1 MLLRRV
7 AVFAVAFCFTSVL
20 HAQTIDVTGTWSGT
34 ITGST
39 SCPGAG
45 TAANVYTV
53 TLKLQQSGSN
63 VTGNGVAVAAHQDP
77 CHAGSP
83 AETDPITAISGSM
96 SGSML
101 TVTITIQTPSG
112 TQSTFAS
119 ATVNG
124 DTMSF
129 SIATGPGKSS
139 TGTLTRQAAPS
150 VDVSG
155 SWSGTFNASD
165 TCSGSGTPPLTIQ
178 WSSAISLQLA
188 QDGNGFSGV
197 AVIYASPIQ
206 DERCNV
212 TGTQLAIHPVS
223 GSVIGNTLT
232 GTSVGQEQNA
242 TLTAQISGN
251 TMTMNVSAT
260 GFSASATLTRTST
273 APLDSHLSGSY
284 SGSFTET
291 LIPCPG
297 TTGQLPPVTYSGS
310 ITGMFT
316 QVGSYFNG
324 SFTVIGTR
332 SDQFVN
338 GKCTVVTDPVPETAP
353 TFGQITGNTVAGTV
367 LTEHGRRSSYLGT
380 VNGNTITGSVQG
392 QYPGEGTTFSITKNG
407 ATAAPPSILAFT
419 ATPNTIRAGD
429 SSTLSWSTDAATM
442 ITIDNNVGFE
452 TATGSTTVTPA
463 TTTTYTLT
471 AKQGTQQTTA
481 TATVTVLTTPVINVT
496 SFPNAMLQPAGSG
509 GATASYAI
517 MNSGGAAA
525 TVTLTQNGSFFTQAP
540 ASFSLA
546 PGATTVVTITGTAQ
560 TAGSYEGASIINGS
574 IQVPVKLLSAA
585 APSGTVT
592 AVAVAPRVDVAA
604 PPSSAPSGTV
614 QFTNTGNATLT
625 GILTSDVPWMV
636 PQTGQ
641 VTIAP
646 GATATFNFTIDR
658 TKRPD
663 AAAPIGSVE
672 GSIALSFLQGTG
684 SSFAKTRRLDS
695 PPSVLSVTIV
705 KVVDTSQPAVTTA
718 GIPGLGTGEVALFI
732 PGVGHVTGLGNV
744 QFASDVNLLNA
755 QGGKSI
761 DDLKLY
767 YLTPASAASSSKST
781 SINTVP
787 NQTSVALADVV
798 KSVFAG
804 TNEVGTLQVR
814 SKDADKIVA
823 SARVL
828 TTNNPSGSFGNTI
841 PVFRS
846 DRSTAAGAALVL
858 NGLRKDSS
866 THTNLY
872 VQETSGNAATVQID
886 YIGADGS
893 TVSSSPQS
901 IDPFKLLQLNNAVPV
916 NAVAAFITNTSTSGG
931 RISAYA
937 TPVDEKSTDT
947 WAIADWA
954 QQLGYAGTDPVVIP
968 IAGNVHGA
976 NGTFYRTD
984 VAVTNR
990 GTTAAVV
997 SLRYVARS
1005 GATID
1010 KQINIDGKQTNAL
1023 NDVVGNLF
1031 NVSGDSTGY
1040 IIASPQTGSVAISS
1054 RTYTT
1059 TGSSDATFGTG
1070 VPAIPAAAAIRIGGT
1085 KPIAGL
1091 ADAARTTVVAQR
1103 PGTYR
1108 TNFGL
1113 METAGQPVTVRVTF
1127 RFTFP
1132 AGEKAQGIG
1141 AASRDYALNANG
1153 FLLLNSIAGEILG
1166 TARLQYGDLTNV
1178 EADFQVVDGAG
1189 GVMLFTS
1196 SVDNA
1201 TGDSILRTE

>member
-1 MLLRRV
+1 MLLRRFC
-7 AVFAVAFCFTSVL
+7 VFAVTLSFAAAL

-34 ITGST
+34 VSKNA
-39 SCPGAG
+39 SCPSGSSVTE
-45 TAANVYTV
+45 TADV
-53 TLKLQQSGSN
+53 TLRLQQSGSS
-63 VTGNGVAVAAHQDP
+63 VTGTGIVALAHHDP
-77 CHAGSP
+77 CVAGSP
-83 AETDPITAISGSM
+83 PETDTITAISGSI

-101 TVTITIQTPSG
+101 SVTITMQTPSG
-112 TQSTFAS
+112 TQSTFGS
-119 ATVNG
+119 ATVSGN
-124 DTMSF
+124 TMAF
-129 SIATGPGKSS
+129 SVVTGPGQSS
-139 TGTLTRQAAPS
+139 TGTLTRQLPPS

-155 SWSGTFNASD
+155 SWSGTFNASE
-165 TCSGSGTPPLTIQ
+165 TCGSGSTTRTIQ
-178 WSSAISLQLA
+178 WSSPVSLQLV

-197 AVIYASPIQ
+197 LVAYASPI
-206 DERCNV
+206 DDDRCNII
-212 TGTQLAIHPVS
+212 GTELTIHPLS
-223 GSVIGNTLT
+223 GSVTGNTLN
-232 GTSVGQEQNA
+232 GTAVGDQNA
-242 TLTAQISGN
+242 AFTGQVSGN
-251 TMTMNVSAT
+251 TMTTNVSAT
-260 GFSASATLTRTST
+260 GFSASATFTRTGT

-284 SGSFTET
+284 TGTFTET

-297 TTGQLPPVTYSGS
+297 TTAQLPPVTYSGS
-310 ITGMFT
+310 ITGMIT
-316 QVGSYFNG
+316 QVGSYYNG
-324 SFTVIGTR
+324 SFTVTGTR
-332 SDQFVN
+332 SDQLNN
-338 GKCTVVTDPVPETAP
+338 GKCTVVTNALPQTAS
-353 TFGQITGNTVAGTV
+353 TWGQISGNTVAGNV
-367 LTEHGRRSSYLGT
+367 LNEHGRISSYSAT
-380 VNGNTITGSVQG
+380 VNGNTITGTAL
-392 QYPGEGTTFSITKNG
+392 GESGGGFTFSMTKNG
-407 ATAAPPSILAFT
+407 ATPPPPSILSFT

-429 SSTLSWSTDAATM
+429 SATLSWSTDAATV
-442 ITIDNNVGFE
+442 IAIDNNVGFE
-452 TATGSTTVTPA
+452 PATGSTTVKPA

-471 AKQGTQQTTA
+471 AKQGTQQTSA
-481 TATVTVLTTPVINVT
+481 TVTVTVLTAPVLNVT

-509 GATASYAI
+509 GATTSYAI
-517 MNSGGAAA
+517 TNSGSAAA
-525 TVTLTQNGSFFTQAP
+525 TVTLTQNGDFFTQTP

-560 TAGSYEGASIINGS
+560 AAGSYEGASIINGS

-592 AVAVAPRVDVAA
+592 AVAVAPRVDVSA

-625 GILTSDVPWMV
+625 GILTSDVPWIV

-646 GATATFNFTIDR
+646 GTTATFNFTIDR

-663 AAAPIGSVE
+663 AGSPIGSVE
-672 GSIALSFLQGTG
+672 GSLALSFLQGNG
-684 SSFAKTRRLDS
+684 SSFAKTRRLDA

-755 QGGKSI
+755 QGGKAI

-787 NQTSVALADVV
+787 NQTSIALADVV

-823 SARVL
+823 SARVM
-828 TTNNPSGSFGNTI
+828 TTNNLSGSFGNTI

-846 DRSTAAGAALVL
+846 DRSTGAGAALVL

-872 VQETSGNAATVQID
+872 IQETSGNAATVQID
-886 YIGADGS
+886 YVSADGS
-893 TVSSSPQS
+893 TVSSSTQS
-901 IDPFKLLQLNNAVPV
+901 IDAFKLLQLNNAVPV
-916 NAVAAFITNTSTSGG
+916 NAVAAFVTNTSTGGG

-990 GTTAAVV
+990 GTTGAVV
-997 SLRYVARS
+997 SLRYVSRT

-1010 KQINIDGKQTNAL
+1010 KQVNVDGKQTNTL
-1023 NDVVGNLF
+1023 NDVVGSLF

-1040 IIASPQTGSVAISS
+1040 IIASPQAGSVAISS

-1070 VPAIPAAAAIRIGGT
+1070 VPAIPAAAAIRTGGT

-1132 AGEKAQGIG
+1132 AGEKAQGVG
-1141 AASRDYALNANG
+1141 AASRDYALNGNG

-1166 TARLQYGDLTNV
+1166 TARLQYGDLSNV
-1178 EADFQVVDGAG
+1178 EADFQVTSGSGA
-1189 GVMLFTS
+1189 VMLFTS